1 MFNVFKKPKEKV
13 ELTEQV
19 PVDNLRSYV
28 VQGYEKQKILEAE
41 IEVKDDE
48 IQGLKNTIEELDAL
62 KVVLSEKERTIR
74 HLEYKVSEIE
84 RLEEQLS
91 EKEKKIAD
99 YVIMV
104 NELNTKLSK
113 MMVDIKQEANEDI
126 KESIVSR
133 IQQHKGNLSKA
144 KAIEL
149 VEEVTGI

>member
-1 MFNVFKKPKEKV
+1 MFKKPKEKV